1 VSFRALHKAVT
12 YLISGLGLYALSLG
26 GELDA
31 VGLSLMTIGY
41 AASWFAEG
49 APWHT
54 STTIHRG
61 WTGAIVALF
70 VLQLVRGF
78 LFAVPAIP
86 LGLEFLAFLIVS
98 RLANRRSAAEY
109 QQLGALNLL
118 ALIAGTLLSTE
129 LSYAFLFVGFLIV
142 LPWVLALSHLRAEID
157 VHFGGLQRA
166 GEKGPKKVQS
176 QEDRRRL
183 GRVLASKRVVTPAF
197 LFRTARLTLPLFVFT
212 AAVFVAFP
220 RIGLGFLSFGLGVG
234 QRASGFGANVELGDF
249 GTIRTDPTVVLR
261 VTPPDLSDTPP
272 REVDFRLRGTSF
284 DAYDGRRWTR
294 RLPSDAP
301 QRQRRRN
308 DRYPIPVRYP
318 IVGQDRPWRIILDHL
333 EEPVMF
339 LPAGTVGLSIPERL
353 QSGFPVGRRIRL
365 SPGMDVRYDADGNGL
380 RYTAWVGAAPP
391 EDSLTDVERRA
402 YLAVPAGHERVAALA
417 REWTEGADSDRERV
431 ARLLARLQSSSDFT
445 YSLEMPAVGAD
456 ALPLEVF
463 LFEARRGHCEYFS
476 TALAIQARTL
486 GIPSRNVTG
495 FLGGQWN
502 AYGEYYSLRQGDA
515 HSWVEVWIE
524 GAGVG
529 RRRPD
534 PERSRAPA
542 AGERALRGPRGDVR
556 RGGHALG
563 GGHRQLR
570 PAEPAEPR
578 HLLRPRAASARALLR
593 RRRRGQRRGGP
604 RRASGRWRG
613 RALLGRAGDR
623 GDPRPRALRLPRV
636 PVDPSSAGSPSA
648 GAGDDALGGGG
659 GAPVPG
665 PRADP
670 RPEGRATPAGGDRRG
685 APRDPPRGG
694 LRRDRGRGGDH
705 APLRGGPLRRRG
717 ADPRR
722 GPGASATAPAA
733 VSRGGSSKAGRVLSR
748 SSGVASISRRT
759 SPRAFRT

>member
-339 LPAGTVGLSIPERL
+339 LPGGTVGLSIPERL

-524 GAGVG
+524 GAGWVVVDPTPSG
-529 RRRPD
+529 R
-534 PERSRAPA
+534 
-542 AGERALRGPRGDVR
+542 G
-556 RGGHALG
+556 
-563 GGHRQLR
+563 
-570 PAEPAEPR
+570 
-578 HLLRPRAASARALLR
+578 LLRPGSGLFGVLGEMFDAVATRWEEDIVNFDLRSQRSLAISFARGLRRLGRFFGGGGEDSDAVARGGRRVGGVAGPSWVGPAIAAILVLALFAFLAYRWTRRRRARRARERAMTPSAAEAVRLYRDLERILDRKGAPRPPAATAAEHLETLRAADFVGIEVVEEITRRYEAARFAGEGLTPVEVQALR
-593 RRRRGQRRGGP
+593 RR
-604 RRASGRWRG
+604 
-613 RALLGRAGDR
+613 
-623 GDPRPRALRLPRV
+623 LRQL
-636 PVDPSSAGSPSA
+636 
-648 GAGDDALGGGG
+648 
-659 GAPVPG
+659 
-665 PRADP
+665 
-670 RPEGRATPAGGDRRG
+670 
-685 APRDPPRGG
+685 
-694 LRRDRGRGGDH
+694 
-705 APLRGGPLRRRG
+705 
-717 ADPRR
+717 
-722 GPGASATAPAA
+722 
-733 VSRGGSSKAGRVLSR
+733 
-748 SSGVASISRRT
+748 
-759 SPRAFRT
+759 